1 MKLFVRRIL
10 FIGFITSMT
19 TLLAQADV
27 NSDVK
32 VANVP
37 NCISKED
44 MTQIATDF
52 KQFSSL
58 SGKEFCHDGSET
70 ANLLASLMFM
80 RKNQF
85 ASEMKPSQDEL
96 FSGKFANSWYTYF
109 TGRID
114 KMEVDNGCPKGVA
127 AYVYAF
133 GGRTMYVCTA
143 ALNDNFSALDRAS
156 IFMHEA
162 RHIDGYPHITCSR
175 GARKGLQGAC
185 DTRISAGG
193 SYAVTVET
201 YAQLAKFGI
210 ELHPALRA
218 YARASAVI
226 YADETFET
234 PAIVNREKQLL
245 VMTKNKDLHSL
256 ALAGRATSKKR
267 NKIESL
273 GQSPALGHIVMRAQ
287 HMVLFPEDKTLPARY
302 LFTKNVG
309 EVNQSP
315 GDAFTEYNSQTPA
328 QRSELVDFHS
338 AAQWN
343 AKVYKTKIKFT
354 CDPKSAATSELSFNG
369 SEAVAILHLNGYDR
383 VAKTQYVVTNKAE
396 IYEFGC
402 NETLTS
408 FLKLTS
414 QKMDQEY
421 LRIHKV
427 GNTLIGLTAD
437 GRLRK
442 ISGTGST
449 ALSNDF
455 DGEIF
460 EIAPRETFSFFDS
473 AN

>member
-1 MKLFVRRIL
+1 MKLFIYL
-10 FIGFITSMT
+10 ITGFIVGLTAFTAAPAFAKS
-19 TLLAQADV
+19 
-27 NSDVK
+27 K
-32 VANVP
+32 VSASAP

-44 MTQIATDF
+44 MTQIASDF
-52 KQFSSL
+52 EQFSNL
-58 SGKEFCHDGSET
+58 AGKEFCHDGSET

-85 ASEMKPSQDEL
+85 AADMKPSQDEL
-96 FSGKFANSWYTYF
+96 FSGKFASSWYAYF
-109 TGRID
+109 IGRIN

-162 RHIDGYPHITCSR
+162 RHIDGYPHITCSK

-201 YAQLAKFGI
+201 YAQLAKFGV

-218 YARASAVI
+218 YAKASAVI

-256 ALAGRATSKKR
+256 ALAGRASGKQR
-267 NKIESL
+267 NRIESL

-287 HMVLFPEDKTLPARY
+287 HMVLFPEDKTLPAKY

-309 EVNQSP
+309 EINQSP
-315 GDAFTEYNSQTPA
+315 GDAFTEYNLQTPA
-328 QRSELVDFHS
+328 QRNELVDFHS

-343 AKVYKTKIKFT
+343 AKVYKTKIKFA
-354 CDPKSAATSELSFNG
+354 CDPKSAATAEESFNG
-369 SEAVAILHLNGYDR
+369 QQAVAILHLNGYDR
-383 VAKTQYVVTNKAE
+383 VSRTQYVLTNTSE
-396 IYEFGC
+396 IFEFGC
-402 NETLTS
+402 TE
-408 FLKLTS
+408 KLTAFLRLS
-414 QKMDQEY
+414 TQKMDQEY
-421 LRIHKV
+421 SRIHKT
-427 GNTLIGLTAD
+427 GNTIVGLTAD

-442 ISGTGST
+442 IVAAGST
-449 ALSNDF
+449 AISTSL

-460 EIAPRETFSFFDS
+460 EIAPREVFSFFDS
-473 AN
+473 TK